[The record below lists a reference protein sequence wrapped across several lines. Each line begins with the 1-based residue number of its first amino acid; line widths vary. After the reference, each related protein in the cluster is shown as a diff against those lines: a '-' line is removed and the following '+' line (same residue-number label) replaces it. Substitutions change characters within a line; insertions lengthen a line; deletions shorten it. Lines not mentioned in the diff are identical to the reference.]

1 MRKRLILVVDDEP
14 TMTRLVRAELQSEG
28 YAVVTVAS
36 GEEALARLE
45 EDHPDL
51 VVLDLM
57 MPGMDGFETLRR
69 IRTESQLPVIML
81 TARAGDADKLRG
93 LQSGADDYIT
103 KPFNPEELSAR
114 VAAVLR
120 RSAGGA
126 PAGGRSLLR
135 YPRLEIDLERRRV
148 TVDGEECR
156 LSRTEW
162 ELLAQLAGNAGRV
175 MLHGELLSRIWGPE
189 FRDEVRYLRMWVS
202 RLRAKLEPDAEGP
215 SLITTFP
222 GIGYRFEAP
231 PSEEVHPPTAS
242 TRLRR
247 VRAKRGHNRPGR
259 PRETD

>member
-1 MRKRLILVVDDEP
+1 MRKRLILVVDDEAAII
-14 TMTRLVRAELQSEG
+14 RLVRAELQSEG
-28 YAVVTVAS
+28 YGVITATS
-36 GEEALARLE
+36 GEEALLRLD
-45 EDHPDL
+45 EDRPDL
-51 VVLDLM
+51 VILDLM
-57 MPGMDGFETLRR
+57 MPGIDGYETLRR
-69 IRTESQLPVIML
+69 MRTESQIPVIML

-93 LQSGADDYIT
+93 LQGGADDYLI
-103 KPFNPEELSAR
+103 KPFNPQELTAR

-126 PAGGRSLLR
+126 PAGGQTLLR
-135 YPRLEIDLERRRV
+135 YPGLEIDLERRRV
-148 TVDGEECR
+148 SVGGEEIR

-202 RLRAKLEPDAEGP
+202 RLRAKLAPEAEGS

-231 PSEEVHPPTAS
+231 PSVLAS
-242 TRLRR
+242 PAAANPRTR
-247 VRAKRGHNRPGR
+247 R
-259 PRETD
+259 PRPRRGRHQPASSGESA